1 MENPSGGR
9 GWSRRGSTHRAP
21 ARFAGSHRRRDDR
34 RCACG
39 RQLAHGRGCLRT
51 DQPWPGRWTMPRAPA
66 GRTNRA
72 DRRHRRR
79 RSPCHRCR
87 SVADAGGRDG
97 RRSCS
102 APMRSYRVRR
112 KSAASTSEPA
122 RRQPIWRAVR
132 WRASRRRR
140 GAVRRAAGDLRS
152 GGARLASGGAGRAR
166 RARRHRRLAC
176 GRLARGAARTTA
188 GIACACRRRRG
199 RETLACRPRQADSAG
214 SGVTSRQMGR
224 RRQSARA
231 AAPLAPWR
239 PGSARSRS
247 PAHRR
252 ARPPVAWSANVPT
265 LLQVLYDGFVV
276 RRREV
281 DAEHGSVRVRRISV
295 FARAGD
301 AISVFLSGDHPDR
314 AAAAKRRSSA
324 RRLIPYLGMKIGEG
338 DIRYPTTGW
347 PAASFCCASGSGS
360 RLTGPANRAGD
371 AHRGGS
377 PALTK
382 SRRGS
387 WPRSPQAG
395 RACALTTAPDVVGIE

>member
-1 MENPSGGR
+1 
-9 GWSRRGSTHRAP
+9 
-21 ARFAGSHRRRDDR
+21 
-34 RCACG
+34 
-39 RQLAHGRGCLRT
+39 
-51 DQPWPGRWTMPRAPA
+51 
-66 GRTNRA
+66 
-72 DRRHRRR
+72 
-79 RSPCHRCR
+79 
-87 SVADAGGRDG
+87 
-97 RRSCS
+97 
-102 APMRSYRVRR
+102 
-112 KSAASTSEPA
+112 
-122 RRQPIWRAVR
+122 
-132 WRASRRRR
+132 
-140 GAVRRAAGDLRS
+140 
-152 GGARLASGGAGRAR
+152 
-166 RARRHRRLAC
+166 
-176 GRLARGAARTTA
+176 
-188 GIACACRRRRG
+188 
-199 RETLACRPRQADSAG
+199 
-214 SGVTSRQMGR
+214 MGR

-338 DIRYPTTGW
+338 DIRYSNNRMARRTARD
-347 PAASFCCASGSGS
+347 PASWSAVAICCGSGS

-377 PALTK
+377 PARAK
-382 SRRGS
+382 PVRDS
-387 WPRSPQAG
+387 WKITSAG
-395 RACALTTAPDVVGIE
+395 RACARRLRQTSWEPSDFRCHCERSEQPPAHFALDGMAASLRS